1 MANSNEYLEILC
13 NASAV
18 SKVNWWPKYI
28 YHYTDISNAVS
39 ILKNGRIFS
48 RNKAINLMANDNA
61 GTEIIRQTGMEIKDY
76 VRFYF
81 RPKTPTQF
89 HNEGFVPSNMRYQN
103 SNVPV
108 PIFFA
113 FEAKDMLARENVQ
126 FSETS
131 LASSHH
137 TLTNKIDDFA
147 KFDFSRIYSDG
158 PYKDENLNLYR
169 HAEVVIPH
177 ECDLSDLKFIWCR
190 SNAEFVSLC
199 HLLRENGIYDQYK
212 DLIVVKESDNNI
224 FYKNSIYISLV
235 HLHDKGFDIN
245 IKNLSEFS
253 RHDIFQMRLT
263 LRVKIGSETFDKV
276 LSTHEIYE
284 SLHFTFANDKVINT
298 FKDLKKYTLEIYFDE
313 NLVFVDE
320 YSQKEKVLDD
330 LPY

>member
-39 ILKNGRIFS
+39 ILKNGKIFS

-61 GTEIIRQTGMEIKDY
+61 GTEIIHQTGVEIKDY

-81 RPKTPTQF
+81 RPKTPTQY

-147 KFDFSRIYSDG
+147 KFDFARIYSDG
-158 PYKDENLNLYR
+158 PYKDGNLNLYR

-177 ECDLSDLKFIWCR
+177 ECDLSDLKSIWCR
-190 SNAEFVSLC
+190 TNAEFVSLC

-212 DLIVVKESDNNI
+212 DIIGVKESDNNL
-224 FYKNSIYISLV
+224 FYKNSIYLSLI
-235 HLHDKGFDIN
+235 HLRDDGFDIN
-245 IKNLSEFS
+245 IKNLSKYNKDDDF
-253 RHDIFQMRLT
+253 HMNLT
-263 LRVKIGSETFDKV
+263 LLVKIGTKTFRKI
-276 LSTHEIYE
+276 LSDHEIKDVF
-284 SLHFTFANDKVINT
+284 HFVFSNDRVINA
-298 FKDLKKYTLEIYFDE
+298 FKETKKYTLEVFFDH
-313 NLVFVDE
+313 NLVYVND
-320 YSQKEKVLDD
+320 YSLNEEIIND